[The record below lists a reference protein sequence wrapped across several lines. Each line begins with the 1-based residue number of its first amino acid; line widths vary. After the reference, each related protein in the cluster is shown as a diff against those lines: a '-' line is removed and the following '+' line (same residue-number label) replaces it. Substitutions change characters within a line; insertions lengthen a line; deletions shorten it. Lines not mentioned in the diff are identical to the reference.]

1 MVVERTSAESSESR
15 YYRRIMKDNIDVE
28 EIIRL
33 KKKGLT
39 GEQIADKLGLTI
51 TTVYCQINMY
61 KGKHPGTQ
69 I

>member
-1 MVVERTSAESSESR
+1 
-15 YYRRIMKDNIDVE
+15 MKDNIDVE